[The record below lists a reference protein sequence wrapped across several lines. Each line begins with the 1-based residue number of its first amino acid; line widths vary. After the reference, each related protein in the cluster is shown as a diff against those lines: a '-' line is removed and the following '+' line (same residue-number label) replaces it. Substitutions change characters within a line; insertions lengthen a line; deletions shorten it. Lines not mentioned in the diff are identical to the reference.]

1 MKATGNQA
9 KPCHFDVSRHPLRR
23 HLKGV
28 STLAA
33 RLAALNGGDVHGA
46 AVAGLLHDWLKPLPP
61 AALARLM
68 ASLGGRF
75 DPDTG
80 KIPELWHGHVAAVLA
95 GREMGIVDP
104 ATLAAIRWHA
114 TGRPGMGVVGTA
126 VFVADYCEEGRGFP
140 EARAGRRL
148 AFLDLGAGARYVS
161 ASKLAWLASAGAR
174 PHPISMAFNRS
185 ILPAGLAVRG
195 RHG

>member
-1 MKATGNQA
+1 MKSQA
-9 KPCHFDVSRHPLRR
+9 IPCHLDVSRHPLRR
-23 HLKGV
+23 HLEGV
-28 STLAA
+28 SVLAA
-33 RLAALNGGDVHGA
+33 RLAGMNGGDARGA

-68 ASLGGRF
+68 ASLGGKL
-75 DPDTG
+75 DPDTRR
-80 KIPELWHGHVAAVLA
+80 IPELWHGHAAAVLA
-95 GREMGIVDP
+95 GREMGITDP

-114 TGRPGMGVVGTA
+114 TGHPGMGLVGTA

-140 EARAGRRL
+140 EAVEGRRL
-148 AFLDLGAGARYVS
+148 AFHDLGAGARYVS

-174 PHPISMAFNRS
+174 PHPISMAFNRF
-185 ILPAGLAVRG
+185 ILPAGLVVRG